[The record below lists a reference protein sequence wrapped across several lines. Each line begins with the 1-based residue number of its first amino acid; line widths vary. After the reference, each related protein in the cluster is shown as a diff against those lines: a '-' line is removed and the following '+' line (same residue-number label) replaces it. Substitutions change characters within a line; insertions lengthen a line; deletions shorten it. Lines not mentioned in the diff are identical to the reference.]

1 MGKKSLEPRINL
13 EARYLCEELERSRG
27 SPQYIQLTLNKA
39 TANVISQLVYGRRYD
54 YHDEEYDRLIA
65 ATFAA
70 LTTVST
76 ADPAVIF
83 PFLMKTPLY
92 KKLQQ
97 NRMILKNFTMS
108 QLYSHQNTFQKENI
122 RDITDAFLADNI
134 SEVYNIEEFC
144 RIVMDY
150 FAAGTET
157 TSTFLSWTI
166 LYLAIHPNVQK
177 KVRMHRNF
185 LLPTG
190 WVNLREIPHL
200 IILHSPE
207 QICQIYTH
215 ILMCS
220 LQSSPQ
226 ANPPPWPGA
235 WWCAL

>member
-1 MGKKSLEPRINL
+1 MYQFINYLFIYLLILTYLLFHLTVIIATPVWTSGEPWLELRRFSLTSLRTFGMGKKSLEPRINL

-177 KVRMHRNF
+177 KVRTEKFR
-185 LLPTG
+185 T
-190 WVNLREIPHL
+190 
-200 IILHSPE
+200 
-207 QICQIYTH
+207 
-215 ILMCS
+215 
-220 LQSSPQ
+220 
-226 ANPPPWPGA
+226 
-235 WWCAL
+235 